1 MLLCEEDN
9 KDMLLSWLNY
19 VNKSNEGEDL
29 SNDFETV
36 INEYRRTVDIKTVI
50 VSDIGE
56 DPQLIEEKYEL

>member
-36 INEYRRTVDIKTVI
+36 INEYRRTVDIKKVI